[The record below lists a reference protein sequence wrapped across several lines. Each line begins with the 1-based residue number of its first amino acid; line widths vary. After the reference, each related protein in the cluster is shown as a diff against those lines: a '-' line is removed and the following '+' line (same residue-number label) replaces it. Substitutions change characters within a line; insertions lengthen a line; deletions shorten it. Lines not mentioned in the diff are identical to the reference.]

1 MRITRR
7 TLLVSAGAGVLG
19 VLLAS
24 CTPEPAPSPTP
35 DPSSTTPAPEPTAPS
50 SLEPSAFVRSAWSED
65 PFSLGAAS
73 FTPVGVQQ
81 SARTALA
88 APVIDRLF
96 FAGEATDEQAPGTM
110 SAAVR
115 SGISAAEALLAA
127 SANGDRV
134 AIVGAGLAG
143 AAATARLASS
153 GLELT
158 VFEARDRVGGRVQSH
173 VDDDEWPVSAQLGG
187 WLVDDALD
195 AVIDRP
201 ASLDLRTA
209 VLSGA
214 LWRSTEGDD
223 VEPVSAKPLTEA
235 ITAAQSRVTD
245 ESLTEALTEGGAD
258 PDDAALQALLA
269 YLSTMSGADADQA
282 SSWFPPV
289 LPPIER
295 TAVLGD
301 LAALF
306 EELLDGAKVS
316 VSSPVSRIAYDDDG
330 VSLGVATG
338 ESLSFDRVLVTV
350 PLGVLKTDGIEFS
363 PALPFAHRGAIA
375 DLGMGLIETVW
386 LRFDEPV
393 IETDASLWH
402 VVGGDATIRTWLNL
416 APATGENILV
426 GLVGGAAAGEFAKLD
441 DDAAKAAAL
450 ASLTPFLGSTQS
462 PAA

>member
-7 TLLVSAGAGVLG
+7 TLLVGAGAGVLG

-35 DPSSTTPAPEPTAPS
+35 DPTSTTPAPEPTTPNVI
-50 SLEPSAFVRSAWSED
+50 EPSAFARSSWSED

-73 FTPVGVQQ
+73 FTPTGVQQ
-81 SARTALA
+81 SVRAALTV
-88 APVIDRLF
+88 PVLDRLF
-96 FAGEATDEQAPGTM
+96 FAGEATDEEAPGTM
-110 SAAVR
+110 PAAVR
-115 SGISAAEALLAA
+115 SGVAAAETLLDA
-127 SANGDRV
+127 STTGDRV
-134 AIVGAGLAG
+134 AVVGAGLAG
-143 AAATARLASS
+143 AAAAARLAAS

-173 VDDDEWPVSAQLGG
+173 VDDDEWPVPVQLGG

-195 AVIDRP
+195 EVVDRP
-201 ASLDLRTA
+201 ESIDLRTET
-209 VLSGA
+209 LSGA
-214 LWRSTEGDD
+214 LWRSAEGDD
-223 VEPVSAKPLTEA
+223 LEVVSAKPLTDA
-235 ITAAQSRVTD
+235 IAAAQSRATD
-245 ESLTEALTEGGAD
+245 ESLADALVEAGAD
-258 PDDAALQALLA
+258 PDDPALTALLA
-269 YLSTMSGADADQA
+269 YLSTMSGADADQV

-289 LPPIER
+289 MPPIER

-301 LAALF
+301 LGSLF
-306 EELLDGAKVS
+306 EDLLDGAKVS
-316 VSSPVSRIAYDDDG
+316 LSSPVSRVAYDEKG

-402 VVGGDATIRTWLNL
+402 TVGGDATIRTWLNL
-416 APATGENILV
+416 APVTGENILV
-426 GLVGGAAAGEFAKLD
+426 GLIGGAAAGEFAKLGD
-441 DDAAKAAAL
+441 DDARTAAL
-450 ASLTPFLGSTQS
+450 ASLAPFLGATES
-462 PAA
+462 PTP

>member
-7 TLLVSAGAGVLG
+7 TLLVGAGAGVLG

-24 CTPEPAPSPTP
+24 CTPEPAPTPTP
-35 DPSSTTPAPEPTAPS
+35 DPTSTTPAPEPTNPS
-50 SLEPSAFVRSAWSED
+50 AIEPSAFVRSSWSED

-73 FTPVGVQQ
+73 FTPTGVQQ
-81 SARTALA
+81 SVRAALA
-88 APVIDRLF
+88 VPVIDRLF
-96 FAGEATDEQAPGTM
+96 FAGEATDEEAPGTM
-110 SAAVR
+110 PAAVR
-115 SGISAAEALLAA
+115 SGVAAAERLLDA
-127 SANGDRV
+127 STTGDRV
-134 AIVGAGLAG
+134 AVVGAGLAG
-143 AAATARLASS
+143 AAAAARLASS

-173 VDDDEWPVSAQLGG
+173 VDDDEWPVPVQLGG

-195 AVIDRP
+195 EVVEGP
-201 ASLDLRTA
+201 ESMDLRTET
-209 VLSGA
+209 LSGA
-214 LWRSTEGDD
+214 LWRSAEGDD
-223 VEPVSAKPLTEA
+223 LEAVSAKPLTDA

-245 ESLTEALTEGGAD
+245 ESLADALTEAGAD
-258 PDDAALQALLA
+258 PADAALTALLA
-269 YLSTMSGADADQA
+269 YLSAMSGADADQA

-289 LPPIER
+289 MPPIER

-301 LAALF
+301 LGKVF
-306 EELLDGAKVS
+306 EDLLDGTKVS
-316 VSSPVSRIAYDDDG
+316 LSSPVSRVAYDDSG

-386 LRFDEPV
+386 LRFEEPV
-393 IETDASLWH
+393 AETDASLWH
-402 VVGGDATIRTWLNL
+402 TIGGDATIRTWLNL

-426 GLVGGAAAGEFAKLD
+426 GLVGGAAAGEFAKLND
-441 DDAAKAAAL
+441 DDARAAAL
-450 ASLTPFLGSTQS
+450 ASLAPFLGTTPS
-462 PAA
+462 PTP

>member
-7 TLLVSAGAGVLG
+7 TLLVGAGAGVLG

-50 SLEPSAFVRSAWSED
+50 GIEPSAFVRSSWSQD

-81 SARTALA
+81 GARAALA
-88 APVIDRLF
+88 VPVIDRLF
-96 FAGEATDEQAPGTM
+96 FAGEATDEEAPGTM
-110 SAAVR
+110 SGAVR
-115 SGISAAEALLAA
+115 SGITAAESLLAA

-158 VFEARDRVGGRVQSH
+158 VFEARERPGGRVQSH
-173 VDDDEWPVSAQLGG
+173 IDEDEWPVAVQLGG

-201 ASLDLRTA
+201 ASLDLRTEI
-209 VLSGA
+209 LSGA
-214 LWRSTEGDD
+214 LWRSAEGDD
-223 VEPVSAKPLTEA
+223 VEAVSAKPLTEA

-245 ESLTEALTEGGAD
+245 ESLTDALTEAGAD

-269 YLSTMSGADADQA
+269 YLSTLSGADADQA

-295 TAVLGD
+295 TAVMGD

-306 EELLDGAKVS
+306 EGLLGDVKVS

-402 VVGGDATIRTWLNL
+402 VVGGDAPVRTWLNL

-426 GLVGGAAAGEFAKLD
+426 GLIGGSAAGEFAKLD
-441 DDAAKAAAL
+441 DEAARAASL
-450 ASLTPFLGSTQS
+450 ASLAPFLGVTPS
-462 PAA
+462 PAP